1 MPPTLYSDCPPASL
15 IKQLAAMLYD
25 SLLIFAVLFFA
36 TAIVIIFNQGE
47 AIESSLWF
55 SLYLLLTLFTFYTW
69 FWKQS
74 GQTLGMRVWKIRIV
88 DESGNNPDWAS
99 CYLRLVFALLSLL
112 CFGLGYWWRFFKP
125 YTWHDRLSK
134 TSIIDI
140 SAKSRVNS
148 N

>member
-74 GQTLGMRVWKIRIV
+74 GLGQLLPALGIRFAFVTLFR
-88 DESGNNPDWAS
+88 
-99 CYLRLVFALLSLL
+99 
-112 CFGLGYWWRFFKP
+112 
-125 YTWHDRLSK
+125 
-134 TSIIDI
+134 
-140 SAKSRVNS
+140 SRVLVAIFQTVYLA
-148 N
+148 